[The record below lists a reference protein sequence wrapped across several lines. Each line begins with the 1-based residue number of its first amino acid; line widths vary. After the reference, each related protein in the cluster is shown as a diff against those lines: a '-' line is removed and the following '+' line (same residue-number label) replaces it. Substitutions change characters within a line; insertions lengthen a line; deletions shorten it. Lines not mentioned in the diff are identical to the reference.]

1 MPGQANRSKRGT
13 AATRDR
19 RRPGVETTLVT
30 AAMMLATAVLVVGG
44 TVALGHGLVYTLI
57 PIGVAA
63 YILLL
68 AFLGTERMAVLTLA
82 AAFATAPMY
91 KGLSPSLDSPVTP
104 TDGLFVLGFAMLLP
118 TVASRRVHLPGLYF
132 LGLMIIVVTGSI
144 ASALSADPLKSFIA
158 LTLWLMV
165 MGALPIAVALWSPG
179 SRVIELLAWSYV
191 LGHLVS
197 IAYSVVD
204 GPGVQGRHGGLAAHP
219 NYYAQA
225 GMMSIALL
233 IYLFFR
239 YQGQLLPRLA
249 VLVAAAASL
258 YSIDSSGS
266 RAALVV
272 TAVLVLMI
280 PVVERSAI
288 TGFVWAML
296 GALAIVVVPL
306 IIGITGDQS
315 SLARLVGNTNS
326 SFSDQERTAGLESG
340 WDRFWAQP
348 LTGDGLLEL
357 FDIHNMF
364 LEVAVAIGIFGL
376 VGYLMVLFVFARPL
390 FGRHP
395 HRRLCYTV
403 WAYLGFGA
411 TIPSLYDRSIWAA
424 VSLSVVTI
432 ATAARSSGEE
442 EPPTAADGGAVS
454 NARGTT

>member
-1 MPGQANRSKRGT
+1 VPGKANRSRTG
-13 AATRDR
+13 AAVPQDG

-30 AAMMLATAVLVVGG
+30 AALVLATAVLVLGG
-44 TVALGHGLVYTLI
+44 TIALDHGLVYTLI
-57 PIGVAA
+57 PIGAAA
-63 YILLL
+63 YVLLL

-104 TDGLFVLGFAMLLP
+104 TDGLFVLGFGMLLP
-118 TVASRRVHLPGLYF
+118 TVIMRRVHLPGLYF
-132 LGLMIIVVTGSI
+132 LGLMIIVITGSL
-144 ASALSADPLKSFIA
+144 ASVLSADPLKSFIA

-165 MGALPIAVALWSPG
+165 MGALPIAIGLWSPG

-191 LGHLVS
+191 FGHLIS
-197 IAYSVVD
+197 IAYSFI
-204 GPGVQGRHGGLAAHP
+204 GGASAQGRHGGLAAHP

-239 YQGQLLPRLA
+239 YQGRVMPRLA

-306 IIGITGDQS
+306 IIGITGEQS

-326 SFSDQERTAGLESG
+326 SLSDQERTAGLESG
-340 WDRFWAQP
+340 WDRFWARP

-364 LEVAVAIGIFGL
+364 LEVAVAVGIFGL
-376 VGYLMVLFVFARPL
+376 VGYLMVLFVFARPI
-390 FGRHP
+390 FGHHP

-403 WAYLGFGA
+403 WAYIGFGA

-432 ATAARSSGEE
+432 ATAARSPGEE
-442 EPPTAADGGAVS
+442 TPTTPASDAEVAD
-454 NARGTT
+454 ARGRT